1 MEKSHS
7 IVWCKKIKKKLII
20 SINLIFI
27 ISFIFFSFICAFCF
41 KTQIIQEITQKNIQL
56 SANIKKKSE
65 LFLSSIINDLF
76 SLADH
81 LAEKENWEYQQAN
94 LFDRY
99 LKKMP
104 NVGRLTLFD
113 NTGKKRLTVFKNPP
127 ELINN
132 DWAYEG
138 PPHGDKISIL
148 KKLFISPVYPSSHIL
163 PMIDI
168 SIPIRNYSNNKI
180 NGVIKAALSFQGL
193 WGEILDVRLGDKK
206 TAYVIDK
213 NGNLITHSK
222 LEPHFA
228 AIDFSHI
235 KMVKQFFV
243 GTHEKGLKSPEIYYN
258 HKNTKVIGTLSLIE
272 KTDWGIIIE
281 EPVALALSPYYH
293 LQKAL
298 LFVLAGVILIVCL
311 IIFFFISYVTRSIDK
326 NSRQAGVGGSLI
338 KNTYE
343 KIGLNQQDE
352 MNHKAKIDN
361 HLPKQSNKK
370 DKHLKFYDDNKQ
382 VREKLEKSQP
392 QLDEK
397 RKIEKQFIET
407 ADVLILVL
415 NQEGEIIL
423 FNKKCEQL
431 IGYKKVDAIGSNWLQ
446 LMIPHENREKCLEH
460 FKRAFPQKTVFS
472 FECPIVT
479 KEGIY
484 RTIFWRST
492 FIVDEKQN
500 IMSIN
505 IGEDITEKKSFQQ
518 ELERK
523 IKNVEEKNEELQNFV
538 SIVSHDLKSP
548 LHILQDFTYILLN
561 DHKAEFGDDVTYYLE
576 RIKKNA
582 ENMEKLIID
591 ILEFSKIGTIEEDFL
606 VYPIVQI
613 VQRAVEELNPKIKEK
628 NIHLIYPG
636 NFPPVFCSPNR
647 MLQVFMNLISNSLKF
662 MCPERAGLIEIG
674 YFEREKLLKVMVGK
688 FGLIHKKERDQ
699 LFSSPCPS
707 QKI

>member
-1 MEKSHS
+1 M
-7 IVWCKKIKKKLII
+7 
-20 SINLIFI
+20 
-27 ISFIFFSFICAFCF
+27 
-41 KTQIIQEITQKNIQL
+41 
-56 SANIKKKSE
+56 
-65 LFLSSIINDLF
+65 
-76 SLADH
+76 ADH
-81 LAEKENWEYQQAN
+81 LAERENWEYQQEN

-104 NVGRLTLFD
+104 DVGRLTLFD
-113 NTGKKRLTVFKNPP
+113 NMGKKRLTVFKNPP
-127 ELINN
+127 DLINN
-132 DWAYEG
+132 DWASKGHPKE
-138 PPHGDKISIL
+138 DKISVL
-148 KKLFISPVYPSSHIL
+148 KKIFISPVYPSSHVL

-168 SIPIRNYSNNKI
+168 SIPIKNYSNNKI
-180 NGVIKAALSFQGL
+180 NGVIKAAVSFQGL
-193 WGEILDVRLGDKK
+193 WEKILDVRLGDGK
-206 TAYVIDK
+206 TGYVIDK
-213 NGNLITHSK
+213 NGKLIAHSN

-235 KMVKQFFV
+235 EMVKQFLV
-243 GTHEKGLKSPEIYYN
+243 GIHEKGLKSPEIYYN
-258 HKNTKVIGTLSLIE
+258 HKNIKVIGTLSLIE

-281 EPVALALSPYYH
+281 EPLTLALSPYYH

-298 LFVLAGVILIVCL
+298 FFVLAGIILIVCFV
-311 IIFFFISYVTRSIDK
+311 IFFFISCITRPIDK

-338 KNTYE
+338 KDTSE

-352 MNHKAKIDN
+352 INQEAKIDN

-370 DKHLKFYDDNKQ
+370 DEHLKFYYDNKQ

-397 RKIEKQFIET
+397 REIEKQFIET

-423 FNKKCEQL
+423 FNKKCEQC
-431 IGYKKVDAIGSNWLQ
+431 IGYKKADAIGSNWLQ
-446 LMIPHENREKCLEH
+446 LMIPPENREKCLEH

-523 IKNVEEKNEELQNFV
+523 IKDVEEKNEELQNFV

-561 DHKAEFGDDVTYYLE
+561 DHKAEFGDDVIYYLE

-628 NIHLIYPG
+628 NIHLIYPD
-636 NFPPVFCSPNR
+636 NFPTVFCSPNR
-647 MLQVFMNLISNSLKF
+647 ILQVFMNLISNSIKF
-662 MCPERAGLIEIG
+662 MGLESAGLIEIG
-674 YFEREKLLKVMVGK
+674 YFERKTEYEFFVKDNGIGIEKEYHDKIFKIFQRLSESKNVEGNGVGLAIVK
-688 FGLIHKKERDQ
+688 RIVESHGGKIWLD
-699 LFSSPCPS
+699 S
-707 QKI
+707 QKGEGSTFFFTLPISKNIKQNSIPIVNKTN